1 MIVSMSIDDGL
12 LRRFDEAFKTKGYSS
27 RSEAM
32 RDLVRT
38 FISEC
43 GWNSNEEESIAVIT
57 LLYGESV
64 KRYELMKI
72 HRKYR
77 EIATMLHTHID
88 PVNCLEVYVIK
99 STGARI
105 RELLKEFRGLQGVKV
120 VKFVKSACEV

>member
-1 MIVSMSIDDGL
+1 MIVSMSIDDEL
-12 LRRFDEAFKTKGYSS
+12 LKRFDEAIKTKGYST

-32 RDLVRT
+32 RELVRT
-38 FISEC
+38 FITDY
-43 GWNSNEEESIAVIT
+43 GWNSGECKSIAVIT
-57 LLYGESV
+57 LLYGRDV
-64 KRYELMKI
+64 KKYELMKI
-72 HRKYR
+72 QHRYK

-99 STGARI
+99 STGERI